1 MRILSF
7 GRDEILEE
15 SKRLDGLG
23 SYISMKYNVAKN
35 REGERDVVDKFIF
48 DNSVGR
54 IY

>member
-1 MRILSF
+1 MAKSKKLDKAGKPYIDLSYS
-7 GRDEILEE
+7 L
-15 SKRLDGLG
+15 
-23 SYISMKYNVAKN
+23 VKN